1 VDDSSYGTK
10 DPNTAG
16 TNGAALSG
24 TTGQLYFV
32 ITE

>member
-1 VDDSSYGTK
+1 VDNSSYGTK

-32 ITE
+32 IAE